1 MLYTVLILILINC
14 VKIIFCLPVFICQ
27 KQHHLIT
34 FIFFFLL
41 IQYEAY
47 ILEKNAKNVLE
58 AAKHMEDMYDMVQTR
73 VYSAFD
79 VFLTVTFDK

>member
-1 MLYTVLILILINC
+1 M
-14 VKIIFCLPVFICQ
+14 FICQ